1 MPKKLVASFFL
12 DMVYIYTFLS
22 DSPTGQTPGQIVTR
36 DGSNDAVS
44 GKGVPF
50 EG

>member
-1 MPKKLVASFFL
+1 MAIGLFSETHL
-12 DMVYIYTFLS
+12 QD
-22 DSPTGQTPGQIVTR
+22 GQTLRRIFARDGL

-50 EG
+50 WG